1 MLLNAVYEQ
10 WRNVKDLSA
19 QVKSFNYR
27 MCLFYSLELE
37 RSSSS
42 PLWLCTFGFHFFLR
56 KCEFLD
62 KIKSKF
68 CPISLKE
75 NYLELRDQL
84 QGELDVIK

>member
-56 KCEFLD
+56 
-62 KIKSKF
+62 
-68 CPISLKE
+68 
-75 NYLELRDQL
+75 
-84 QGELDVIK
+84 